1 MDKRLII
8 GLCAVIVVVGIIVV
22 CVNTNTTND
31 NKEQGLMGTVIGDY
45 IIELPE
51 ITEIDFD
58 KALKFFEENYGRY
71 NFEAGCTTV
80 GKVTK
85 DGDTLVGRSYD
96 LYYSYSPAFV
106 VHTAIP
112 GHYKTIGICYNGFNG
127 AVTFEKAKK
136 SGLSEKDLYTVYCM
150 SGDVLNEK
158 GFYVEANMRNAQ
170 PADTGIKESNGT
182 NPGADLRMS
191 FATLVRYLGENAATV
206 NEALEIANSI
216 DVYGFKTDKI
226 SWCGGLF
233 LADATGHYGVLE
245 LVDNKLVWNDM
256 QQAQANF
263 YLSPEYK
270 DKATLGMGFGRYDT
284 VMAGIDAVENED
296 DMRSLINKVR
306 YLQSNDPDTCAFDP
320 ITEHTGAVI
329 DGKTYYIKDMFDPI
343 NREILAELMREKAQK
358 IKTMSVDELRAD
370 GTTWLA
376 AYQTIVNCNERTLTV
391 QFFEDGRLTY
401 HFSLDDEKEA

>member
-136 SGLSEKDLYTVYCM
+136 SGLNEKDLYTVYCM